1 MTLEQASRDPR
12 IPPLDRCIPGRI
24 LDRHARER
32 PEKVFVEFQDGTRWT
47 YGEFHK
53 RVRATAAGL
62 QRLGVGQGGH
72 VVVWLPNGPSA
83 LTVWFAIN
91 YIGAVY
97 VPFNIA
103 WRGRVLEHALQIA
116 DAALVVAHQGLVE
129 RFDGLEWRLP
139 AARVIVGGAG
149 REGWIGEAALFEAPG
164 EPAPPS
170 RDIMPWDLHSIL
182 YTSGTTGLSK
192 GVLQPYLQQYAI
204 ATGGSFLS
212 EDDRYLMTLPLY
224 HQGGVTGVYRM
235 FFRGGTVIMVDAFDT
250 SSFWSTVRATSAT
263 SATLLGAMAKF
274 LAKQAPSDQDRA
286 HTLRSVIMSPLEDHH
301 QFARRFGVDVYSVY
315 NMTELGAP
323 LETLANPVETGTC
336 GRARPGFELR
346 LVDQND
352 CEVPVG
358 QAGEL
363 VVRTDMP
370 WALSTGYAKDPAA
383 TANAWRN
390 GWFHT
395 GDLFTRDA
403 AGNYYFC
410 DRLKDAIR
418 RRGENVSA
426 FEVESEILAHPCV
439 QEAAVVAVPSDHSED
454 EILAVLA
461 PVPGREIDPRDVLEF
476 LRPRLAHFM
485 IPRYIRILPSLP
497 KTESQK
503 VQKQVLRDQ
512 GLVPGTW
519 DREAAGIRIR
529 RERLV

>member
-1 MTLEQASRDPR
+1 
-12 IPPLDRCIPGRI
+12 
-24 LDRHARER
+24 
-32 PEKVFVEFQDGTRWT
+32 
-47 YGEFHK
+47 
-53 RVRATAAGL
+53 
-62 QRLGVGQGGH
+62 
-72 VVVWLPNGPSA
+72 
-83 LTVWFAIN
+83 
-91 YIGAVY
+91 
-97 VPFNIA
+97 
-103 WRGRVLEHALQIA
+103 
-116 DAALVVAHQGLVE
+116 
-129 RFDGLEWRLP
+129 
-139 AARVIVGGAG
+139 
-149 REGWIGEAALFEAPG
+149 
-164 EPAPPS
+164 
-170 RDIMPWDLHSIL
+170 
-182 YTSGTTGLSK
+182 
-192 GVLQPYLQQYAI
+192 
-204 ATGGSFLS
+204 
-212 EDDRYLMTLPLY
+212 
-224 HQGGVTGVYRM
+224 
-235 FFRGGTVIMVDAFDT
+235 
-250 SSFWSTVRATSAT
+250 WSTVRATSAT

-426 FEVESEILAHPCV
+426 FEVE
-439 QEAAVVAVPSDHSED
+439 
-454 EILAVLA
+454 
-461 PVPGREIDPRDVLEF
+461 
-476 LRPRLAHFM
+476 
-485 IPRYIRILPSLP
+485 
-497 KTESQK
+497 
-503 VQKQVLRDQ
+503 
-512 GLVPGTW
+512 
-519 DREAAGIRIR
+519 
-529 RERLV
+529 

>member
-1 MTLEQASRDPR
+1 
-12 IPPLDRCIPGRI
+12 
-24 LDRHARER
+24 
-32 PEKVFVEFQDGTRWT
+32 
-47 YGEFHK
+47 
-53 RVRATAAGL
+53 
-62 QRLGVGQGGH
+62 
-72 VVVWLPNGPSA
+72 
-83 LTVWFAIN
+83 
-91 YIGAVY
+91 
-97 VPFNIA
+97 
-103 WRGRVLEHALQIA
+103 
-116 DAALVVAHQGLVE
+116 
-129 RFDGLEWRLP
+129 
-139 AARVIVGGAG
+139 
-149 REGWIGEAALFEAPG
+149 
-164 EPAPPS
+164 
-170 RDIMPWDLHSIL
+170 
-182 YTSGTTGLSK
+182 
-192 GVLQPYLQQYAI
+192 
-204 ATGGSFLS
+204 
-212 EDDRYLMTLPLY
+212 
-224 HQGGVTGVYRM
+224 
-235 FFRGGTVIMVDAFDT
+235 
-250 SSFWSTVRATSAT
+250 
-263 SATLLGAMAKF
+263 
-274 LAKQAPSDQDRA
+274 
-286 HTLRSVIMSPLEDHH
+286 
-301 QFARRFGVDVYSVY
+301 RFGVDVYSVY

-363 VVRTDMP
+363 VVRSDMP

-529 RERLV
+529 R